1 MKTLT
6 NDSLNV
12 LKVLKWNHDPN
23 LYGFSLRVSHLWF
36 KLKNKPFCVL
46 LYHII
51 GRCRHLL
58 INLYRNL
65 RGSYTTWRNCINSSY
80 ILATKVCGS
89 NLKTQLLNDNRE
101 AVSFF
106 LNKFSAT
113 HLWYKIIPCTYECFT
128 NDRECLQSTI
138 NVSNLCEDLFRFD
151 TALYQAFVSLNV
163 NIGIIW
169 NWIKF
174 CPKLRKVS

>member
-1 MKTLT
+1 MKPRPKPLWFFPT
-6 NDSLNV
+6 S
-12 LKVLKWNHDPN
+12 KP
-23 LYGFSLRVSHLWF
+23 SIWF

-46 LYHII
+46 LYYII

-151 TALYQAFVSLNV
+151 TALYQAFLSLIV
-163 NIGIIW
+163 NIGVIW
-169 NWIKF
+169 NWISFVPSYVKSVKDF
-174 CPKLRKVS
+174 KNDHSL